1 MNLWSTCKCIFC
13 LAEQEELCY
22 PRIAGE
28 KNVYGPNVSHWYL
41 QVILRSHSTVGPVLA
56 VESILQV
63 NLGLPNQI
71 IRSNQIMVKYC
82 HSEF

>member
-1 MNLWSTCKCIFC
+1 MPAPSSRTGSAPLPTPTVGK
-13 LAEQEELCY
+13 
-22 PRIAGE
+22 
-28 KNVYGPNVSHWYL
+28 KNASRGPNVSQQYL
-41 QVILRSHSTVGPVLA
+41 HVILRGHSTVGPMLA

-71 IRSNQIMVKYC
+71 IGSNQIMVEYC

>member
-1 MNLWSTCKCIFC
+1 MQAPSCETGGALLPT
-13 LAEQEELCY
+13 QMV
-22 PRIAGE
+22 GE
-28 KNVYGPNVSHWYL
+28 KNMSHGPNVSHQYL
-41 QVILRSHSTVGPVLA
+41 HVVLRSHSTVGPVLA

-71 IRSNQIMVKYC
+71 IRSKQIMVKYC

>member
-1 MNLWSTCKCIFC
+1 MRALSCKTGGA
-13 LAEQEELCY
+13 LLPTEKGAE
-22 PRIAGE
+22 
-28 KNVYGPNVSHWYL
+28 NSVSHGPNVSHRYL
-41 QVILRSHSTVGPVLA
+41 HVILRSHSTVGPVIA

-82 HSEF
+82 HSKF